1 MKRKS
6 STAEVRVV
14 VEVDGNP
21 VGFLNLDMDRLWP
34 LINHSVKEAPPAEWI
49 DRRRFETMMRAVAA
63 RNLSN
68 RLQSHLYRTLGNEI
82 VKAELDIEGFNLKA
96 AAAAQAFGTQRQ
108 DIEKL
113 ALKSRSTPTAFYEF
127 FWKYMTDER
136 EGIEPRK
143 AWKNR
148 GQTRR

>member
-1 MKRKS
+1 MKRKANN
-6 STAEVRVV
+6 AEVRVV

-21 VGFLNLDMDRLWP
+21 VGTLSLDMDRLWP

-49 DRRRFETMMRAVAA
+49 DPGRFETMMRAVAA

-68 RLQSHLYRTLGNEI
+68 RLQSHLYQALGNEI
-82 VKAELDIEGFNLKA
+82 VKAELDIEGFTLKA
-96 AAAAQAFGTQRQ
+96 EAAAQAFGTTRQ

-113 ALKSRSTPTAFYEF
+113 ALRSHSTPSNFYEF
-127 FWKYMTDER
+127 FWNYMTDER

-143 AWKNR
+143 AWKKAS
-148 GQTRR
+148 TKA